1 MRKLCFFAVVLSFG
15 LVLSGCGGGS
25 NSTKT
30 SSPSGGGLTVT
41 PASAT
46 VALGQT
52 TAFTASP
59 TSGSG
64 SLPSLSWSVNG
75 VAGGNSTF
83 GTITSRGVYTA
94 PSAFPS
100 NNKVTIA
107 ATSQSNSSQSGSATA
122 TIVFPNQNT
131 RPETSPV
138 HLGTSGGNNTDIS
151 GNMCCSGTLG
161 ALVDRG
167 GTKYILSNNH
177 VLDKSDA
184 GKVGDPIGQP
194 GLVDNNC
201 SGGAVVAHMSQ
212 AANLQHSNVDAALAQ
227 IVPGAV
233 DTSGAILDLG
243 AQGNTSIAAA
253 PPSNTLAN
261 PSAVLSGNEG
271 VAKSGRSTGLTC
283 SNLSSV
289 STDVQVDYDKSCG
302 GAKAF
307 TVVFNNQVVINGANF
322 SAGGDSGSLV
332 VTADTARPVGLLYA
346 GSNTGTVANPMSDVM
361 NALQDPNTH
370 AVPQIVGGGD
380 HPVSCA
386 PTATT
391 QAAQANVAPSSAM
404 VARSELDRAT
414 AVKERNAQTLMS
426 DPALS
431 GVGVGASA
439 DEPGRAAIV
448 FYVSGTPLKPLPAQ
462 IEGVRTKVIYGSRFQ
477 AQDAT
482 TPAGEPRPV
491 ASEEMQRGVAAKQLH
506 AADLLKQQGIIGVGV
521 GRSDD
526 APGESAVVVYV
537 EKGRA
542 HAAVPATIEGVRTK
556 VVETQRFKAFGWG
569 HEKARPAC
577 TVKKK

>member
-1 MRKLCFFAVVLSFG
+1 MRRLCFLAVALAFVLIS
-15 LVLSGCGGGS
+15 SGCGGGS
-25 NSTKT
+25 SSTKT
-30 SSPSGGGLTVT
+30 SNPSGGSLTVT
-41 PASAT
+41 PASAS
-46 VALGQT
+46 VALGQSA
-52 TAFTASP
+52 AFSAHAA
-59 TSGSG
+59 SGST
-64 SLPSLSWSVNG
+64 PAVTWSVNG
-75 VAGGNSTF
+75 VNGGNSAL
-83 GTITSRGVYTA
+83 GTISSSGVYTA
-94 PSAFPS
+94 PSSFPA

-107 ATSQSNSSQSGSATA
+107 ATAKSNAGEHASATA
-122 TIVFPNQNT
+122 TIVFPNNNT
-131 RPETSPV
+131 KPETSPV

-161 ALVDRG
+161 ALVSRG
-167 GTKYILSNNH
+167 GTLYILSNNH

-201 SGGAVVAHMSQ
+201 SGGAVVAHLSQ
-212 AANLQHSNVDAALAQ
+212 AANLQSSNVDAALAQ
-227 IVPGAV
+227 IVAGAV

-243 AQGNTSIAAA
+243 AQGNSSIAAA
-253 PPSNTLAN
+253 PPSSTLAQ

-283 SNLSSV
+283 STLSSV

-307 TVVFNNQVVINGANF
+307 TVVFNNQVVIDGATF

-332 VTADTARPVGLLYA
+332 VTSDTARPVGLLYA
-346 GSNTGTVANPMSDVM
+346 GSNTGTVANPISDVM

-380 HPVSCA
+380 HAVSCA

-391 QAAQANVAPSSAM
+391 QSAQATVAPSSAM

-426 DPALS
+426 DPALT

-439 DEPGRAAIV
+439 DEPGRASIV
-448 FYVSGTPLKPLPAQ
+448 IYVNGTPLKPIPAQ
-462 IEGVRTKVIYGSRFQ
+462 IDGVRTKVVYGTRFQ
-477 AQDAT
+477 AQSAA
-482 TPAGEPRPV
+482 AGQPRPV
-491 ASEEMQRGVAAKQLH
+491 ATDEMQRGVAAKQLR

-526 APGESAVVVYV
+526 APGESAVVVYM
-537 EKGRA
+537 EKGMA
-542 HAAVPATIEGVRTK
+542 HAAVPATINGVRTK